1 MDSFGGTFPGD
12 QRLVCE
18 LTLKDGHAVWDWNGR
33 SGVDYRQMGGAVGIR
48 PGEERVMP
56 PA

>member
-1 MDSFGGTFPGD
+1 
-12 QRLVCE
+12 
-18 LTLKDGHAVWDWNGR
+18 VWDWNGR